1 MADLRESPDFNHR
14 VPVGELNLFLIVYE
28 LAAPPHGEPATDELL
43 EMLEAYPAT
52 TRLTDSAWVVR
63 TPRSVTGVFD
73 ALDGALG
80 ADDRLFVGTLSG
92 EAAWR
97 NIEHGYDWLS
107 EAFEPGARVT

>member
-1 MADLRESPDFNHR
+1 MADSNNHH
-14 VPVGELNLFLIVYE
+14 PVTELNLFLIVYE
-28 LAAPPHGEPATDELL
+28 LAGPPDDEPATDELL

-52 TRLTDSAWVVR
+52 TRLTDTAWVVR

-73 ALDGALG
+73 ALDRALG
-80 ADDRLFVGTLSG
+80 SDDRLFVGALSG

-97 NIEHGYDWLS
+97 NIEHGYDWLN